1 MKNPW
6 VKYLVLRIGT
16 FSAFLAV
23 FLLLQFDPFYAAA
36 IAAILA
42 LAISLI
48 FFGKQRD
55 AVSAAIYRAR
65 NKKNDSDTDAEDSAD
80 DQADDRADD
89 SRS

>member
-16 FSAFLAV
+16 FAALLAV
-23 FLLLQFDPFYAAA
+23 LLLLQFDPFFASA
-36 IAAILA
+36 IAAVLA

-48 FFGKQRD
+48 FFSKQRD

-65 NKKNDSDTDAEDSAD
+65 NKKNDSDTDAEDSAS
-80 DQADDRADD
+80 D
-89 SRS
+89 SKS

>member
-16 FSAFLAV
+16 FAALLAV
-23 FLLLQFDPFYAAA
+23 LLLLRFDPFFASA
-36 IAAILA
+36 IAAVLA

-48 FFGKQRD
+48 FFSKQRD

-65 NKKNDSDTDAEDSAD
+65 NKKNDSDTDAEDSAS
-80 DQADDRADD
+80 D
-89 SRS
+89 SKS

>member
-23 FLLLQFDPFYAAA
+23 MLLLQFDPFFASA
-36 IAAILA
+36 IAAVLA

-48 FFGKQRD
+48 FFGNQRD
-55 AVSAAIYRAR
+55 AVSEAIYRAK
-65 NKKNDSDTDAEDSAD
+65 NKKNDSDSESEDSAD
-80 DQADDRADD
+80 DSADD
-89 SRS
+89 SRN

>member
-16 FSAFLAV
+16 FAALLAV
-23 FLLLQFDPFYAAA
+23 LLLLQFDPFFASA
-36 IAAILA
+36 IAAVLA

-48 FFGKQRD
+48 FFSKKRD

-65 NKKNDSDTDAEDSAD
+65 NKKNDSDTDAEDSAS
-80 DQADDRADD
+80 D
-89 SRS
+89 SKS